1 MRRAASHRRRTGR
14 GTAGGFLTWRH
25 LRPGVPVGV
34 PARARAVA
42 ARRRRHWLGP
52 TLASGLLAA
61 LLVIVAH
68 AGAAGL
74 PGLVFATAPYAKS
87 ASASTPACPGVH
99 QPPLYTAIYGAH
111 LASQTGPV
119 LNEVA
124 LTFDDGP
131 TPYTSPAIFSVLE
144 RTHTPATFFVL
155 GQYVHLWPY
164 LVQRE
169 WRDGFAI
176 GVHTWDHPLMTTLS
190 QARQDQEFN
199 ETIDALHQA
208 LGNDACFW
216 FWRPPYG
223 DYNGTVLQTARS
235 FGLTTIMW
243 NDDPA
248 DWSRPGTQVIAS
260 RVLAQVGPASII
272 LMHDGPALRDQTAAA
287 LPIILDGLRTRGLR
301 PVTIPQ
307 LLADEQY
314 PGIALRHE
322 VLAPG
327 SSLPSPPPGPPPL
340 CRPQPSSPSA
350 GNGGSVATPAP
361 RIMSPG
367 KRTSLSALNPSCE
380 VASASG
386 P

>member
-1 MRRAASHRRRTGR
+1 MRRAASYRRRTGCGSAR
-14 GTAGGFLTWRH
+14 DSQTRWH
-25 LRPGVPVGV
+25 LRPGVP
-34 PARARAVA
+34 ARSRPEA
-42 ARRRRHWLGP
+42 ARRRRRWLGP
-52 TLASGLLAA
+52 ALASGLLAV
-61 LLVIVAH
+61 LLVVVAH
-68 AGAAGL
+68 ASAAGL
-74 PGLVFATAPYAKS
+74 PGLVFATAPNAKS
-87 ASASTPACPGVH
+87 AAASTPACPGIH

-111 LASQTGPV
+111 LAHQTGPV

-131 TPYTSPAIFSVLE
+131 TPYTSPPIFSFLE

-190 QARQDQEFN
+190 QARQDQELG

-208 LGNDACFW
+208 LGDDACLW

-287 LPIILDGLRTRGLR
+287 LPIILDGLRARGLR
-301 PVTIPQ
+301 PVTVPQ

-327 SSLPSPPPGPPPL
+327 NPLPSPPPICLRPL
-340 CRPQPSSPSA
+340 PLTPSA
-350 GNGGSVATPAP
+350 GSAESVATPSP
-361 RIMSPG
+361 RSTPPR
-367 KRTSLSALNPSCE
+367 KRTSLSALNPGCE
-380 VASASG
+380 IASASG